1 MRDSGTVLYCALH
14 MYVEST
20 YIHTYLTAEAGRYR
34 RYQRAEQRVGVGWG
48 GVGCVGIRDPIPRM
62 YPLVHLHDG
71 GTNNVQYCAYIHMY
85 Y

>member
-1 MRDSGTVLYCALH
+1 M
-14 MYVEST
+14 
-20 YIHTYLTAEAGRYR
+20 
-34 RYQRAEQRVGVGWG
+34 
-48 GVGCVGIRDPIPRM
+48 GCVGIRDPIPRM